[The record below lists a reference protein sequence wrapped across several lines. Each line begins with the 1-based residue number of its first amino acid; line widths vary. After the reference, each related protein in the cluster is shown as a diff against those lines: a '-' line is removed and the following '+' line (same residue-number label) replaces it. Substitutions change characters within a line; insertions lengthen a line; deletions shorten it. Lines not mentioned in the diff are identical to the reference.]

1 MIRTHLIPVHLSLGA
16 LVADPMHQLFAA
28 KSGVLWMNAVLEVAL
43 SVPFKQQRVLR
54 CFKRWLT
61 VFVSNRTNSIASRT
75 TTVIAHALRN
85 LTLPLVA
92 AYWTRPLSPEVT
104 ASKRLLRCFSVL
116 VLIPVLDLSRCL
128 SSQRAV
134 LAYLSAFTIWA
145 FGASCAVMHKSFPDM
160 RASCWTVGA

>member
-1 MIRTHLIPVHLSLGA
+1 MIPVQLSLGA
-16 LVADPMHQLFAA
+16 LGADPMHQLSAA
-28 KSGVLWMNAVLEVAL
+28 KGGVLGMNAVLGVAL
-43 SVPFKQQRVLR
+43 IVPFQQQWVLC
-54 CFKRWLT
+54 CFKRRLFVT
-61 VFVSNRTNSIASRT
+61 VSNRINFTASRT

-92 AYWTRPLSPEVT
+92 AYWTLPLSPEVT
-104 ASKRLLRCFSVL
+104 ASKRLLRCFGVL
-116 VLIPVLDLSRCL
+116 VLIPVIDLSQCL

-145 FGASCAVMHKSFPDM
+145 FGASCAAMHKSFPDM